1 MYQTNSQAWDEVMAY
16 AKRTERM
23 QAICKEVYNTE
34 NMKGYTDE
42 QRTRVY
48 EIYVERFKK

>member
-1 MYQTNSQAWDEVMAY
+1 MYQTKSQAWNEVMSHAL
-16 AKRTERM
+16 KLERI

-42 QRTRVY
+42 HVRYTTDSNNR
-48 EIYVERFKK
+48 

>member
-1 MYQTNSQAWDEVMAY
+1 MYKTRSQAWDEVMAY
-16 AKRTERM
+16 AKKLERI

-42 QRTRVY
+42 QRNQVY
-48 EIYVERFKK
+48 EIYVKRFN

>member
-1 MYQTNSQAWDEVMAY
+1 MYQTKSQAWNEVMSHAL
-16 AKRTERM
+16 KLERI

-42 QRTRVY
+42 QRAHVY
-48 EIYVERFKK
+48 ETYVKQFK